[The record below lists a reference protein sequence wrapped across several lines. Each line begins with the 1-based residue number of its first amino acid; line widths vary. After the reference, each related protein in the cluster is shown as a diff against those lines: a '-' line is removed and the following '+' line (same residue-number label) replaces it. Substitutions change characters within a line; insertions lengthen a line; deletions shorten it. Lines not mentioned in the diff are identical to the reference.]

1 MVIMD
6 IPRPS
11 SRSSL
16 GLAPTRRALPTTS
29 PATLVSNLEL
39 GLCRELRLCQ
49 ERGLC
54 LDSNMGLG
62 LCLVSS
68 QDPMELLPLEAS
80 MLTPTAERSQARATP
95 APLSDEDKEMELV
108 KHFRLPLLLCNL

>member
-29 PATLVSNLEL
+29 PATLVSNL
-39 GLCRELRLCQ
+39 GLRLCQ

-54 LDSNMGLG
+54 LERGLCQE
-62 LCLVSS
+62 LRPCLVSS
-68 QDPMELLPLEAS
+68 MDPMELPRPPEAS
-80 MLTPTAERSQARATP
+80 MLTPTAERSQAWARPTP
-95 APLSDEDKEMELV
+95 GPLSDDED
-108 KHFRLPLLLCNL
+108 